1 MGKAIINYQ
10 YKWKEQEVSVE
21 DLVLDMKNIRLEIE
35 HESEK
40 EIANDLFINENA
52 FAILENIY
60 ENGFFSDESPVV
72 VKENKRYIV
81 LDGNRRIVSLK
92 AMINP
97 ELAPDKY
104 ALKIKKLMEKHT
116 PIRSVFVRVASSRD
130 EAMQYLAAKHTKTT
144 RKPWSALRRAYFY
157 YAQKE
162 QGQTIEELMARYKGV
177 DIPSY
182 IRMHEMHNV
191 AMSLNNIS
199 EDVRK
204 KVSKKNSFKI
214 STFERVYS
222 DKNIQEKIGI
232 DFNKTTGEVKVP
244 IGPSFDKVFSRVVS
258 DIVAGVATSRKQL
271 SREEDRGKYI
281 DSIISETLDG
291 KAVEVKI
298 KKSASIFKPKA
309 ALKGKKKYL
318 IPKTINSTLDSPGIA
333 RVMWELQNIDYKLF
347 QNATADLLR
356 TFLEK
361 TLKKYLE
368 QTKGLPK
375 PRRSGGY
382 IYLDDVL
389 TKIHDDLKSASNH
402 QFVQVI
408 SEIKKNKWYLES
420 INHNPDVF
428 AVDYRVEEAWDLL
441 RPLVEFVF
449 SEYEKQKQ
457 AK

>member
-10 YKWKEQEVSVE
+10 YKWKEEEVNVM
-21 DLVLDMKNIRLEIE
+21 DLVLDMKSVRLEIE

-52 FAILENIY
+52 FDILENIY
-60 ENGFFSDESPVV
+60 ENGFFPDESPVV
-72 VKENKRYIV
+72 VRENGSHVV
-81 LDGNRRIVSLK
+81 LEGNRRIVSLK

-104 ALKIKKLMEKHT
+104 ASKIRKIMEKHS
-116 PIRSVFVRVASSRD
+116 PIRSILVRVAPSRD

-162 QGQTIEELMARYKGV
+162 RGQSVKKLMVRYKGV

-191 AMSLNNIS
+191 AVSLNNIS
-199 EDVRK
+199 EEVRK
-204 KVSKKNSFKI
+204 KVSNKNSFKI
-214 STFERVYS
+214 TTFERIYS
-222 DKNIQEKIGI
+222 DKNIQEKLGI
-232 DFNKTTGEVKVP
+232 EFNKTTGEVKVP
-244 IGPSFDKVFSRVVS
+244 VSSSFDKVFSRVVS
-258 DIVAGVATSRKQL
+258 DIVSGVATSRKGL
-271 SREEDRGKYI
+271 SREENRKKYI
-281 DSIISETLDG
+281 DSIIFEILDG
-291 KAVEVKI
+291 KTIEVKT
-298 KKSASIFKPKA
+298 KKPASVFKPKA
-309 ALKGKKKYL
+309 VSKVKKKYL
-318 IPKTINSTLDSPGIA
+318 ISKTINGALDSPGVG
-333 RVMWELQNIDYKLF
+333 RVLWELQNIEYKIF
-347 QNATADLLR
+347 PNATADLLR

-368 QTKGLPK
+368 QIGKLPR

-389 TKIHDDLKSASNH
+389 TKMHDDLKGASNH

-408 SEIKKNKWYLES
+408 KEIKRNKWYLDS

-428 AVDYRVEEAWDLL
+428 AVEYRVEEAWDLL
-441 RPLVEFVF
+441 CPLIEFMF
-449 SEYEKQKQ
+449 GEYEKQKQ
-457 AK
+457 P